1 MDTSDLFSSC
11 RKGDVG
17 RVRYLLEQRDV
28 DVNVWDKW
36 DSTPLYYA
44 CLCGHEEL
52 VLYLLANGAHCEAN
66 TFQGERC
73 FYGAASD
80 TIRRALRDYKQV
92 TASCRRRDYYDFLQ
106 RLLDQGIHSDVVFV
120 VHGKSF
126 QAHRCILG
134 ARSTYFANMLD
145 TKWKGKSIVVLRHP
159 LINPVAFGALLQYLY
174 TGCLDISVEHISDC
188 ERLAKQCQLLD
199 LLNDLEAKCKEVSE
213 FVASKPGTY
222 MKVLSIRPP
231 PEDPRLRE
239 DLALL
244 AHCALPP
251 ELQLSPEVAYDVLS
265 MADMYLL
272 PGLKRLC
279 GRSLAQL
286 LDEDSVV
293 GVWRV
298 AKLFRL
304 ARLEDQ
310 CTEYMAKVIEKL
322 VEREDFEE
330 AVREEA
336 ATVAARQE
344 QDSIP
349 LVDDIRFHITSRVQT
364 YSNIE
369 EMQQQL
375 RVLEDL
381 LVSIG
386 LDC

>member
-1 MDTSDLFSSC
+1 
-11 RKGDVG
+11 
-17 RVRYLLEQRDV
+17 
-28 DVNVWDKW
+28 
-36 DSTPLYYA
+36 
-44 CLCGHEEL
+44 
-52 VLYLLANGAHCEAN
+52 
-66 TFQGERC
+66 
-73 FYGAASD
+73 
-80 TIRRALRDYKQV
+80 
-92 TASCRRRDYYDFLQ
+92 
-106 RLLDQGIHSDVVFV
+106 
-120 VHGKSF
+120 
-126 QAHRCILG
+126 
-134 ARSTYFANMLD
+134 ML
-145 TKWKGKSIVVLRHP
+145 HP
-159 LINPVAFGALLQYLY
+159 
-174 TGCLDISVEHISDC
+174 GCLDIGVEHISDC

-222 MKVLSIRPP
+222 VKVLSIRPP
-231 PEDPRLRE
+231 PEDLRLQE

-251 ELQLSPEVAYDVLS
+251 ELQGDLGELPFPCPDGFNICPDVCFQVEGCSFLCHKAFFCGRSDYFRALLDDHFRENEGLEASGGLPAVTLHGLSPDIFTHVLYYIYSDHTELSPEVAYDVLS
-265 MADMYLL
+265 MADIYLL

-369 EMQQQL
+369 EMQHQL
-375 RVLEDL
+375 HVLEDL

>member
-1 MDTSDLFSSC
+1 M
-11 RKGDVG
+11 
-17 RVRYLLEQRDV
+17 
-28 DVNVWDKW
+28 
-36 DSTPLYYA
+36 
-44 CLCGHEEL
+44 
-52 VLYLLANGAHCEAN
+52 
-66 TFQGERC
+66 
-73 FYGAASD
+73 
-80 TIRRALRDYKQV
+80 
-92 TASCRRRDYYDFLQ
+92 
-106 RLLDQGIHSDVVFV
+106 
-120 VHGKSF
+120 
-126 QAHRCILG
+126 
-134 ARSTYFANMLD
+134 
-145 TKWKGKSIVVLRHP
+145 
-159 LINPVAFGALLQYLY
+159 
-174 TGCLDISVEHISDC
+174 
-188 ERLAKQCQLLD
+188 
-199 LLNDLEAKCKEVSE
+199 
-213 FVASKPGTY
+213 
-222 MKVLSIRPP
+222 
-231 PEDPRLRE
+231 
-239 DLALL
+239 
-244 AHCALPP
+244 
-251 ELQLSPEVAYDVLS
+251 LS